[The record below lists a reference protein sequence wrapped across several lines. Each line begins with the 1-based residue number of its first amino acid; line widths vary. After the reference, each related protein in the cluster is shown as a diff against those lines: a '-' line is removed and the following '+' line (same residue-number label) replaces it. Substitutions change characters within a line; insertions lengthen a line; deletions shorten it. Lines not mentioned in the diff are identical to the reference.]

1 MEHDYIAKAVVDSAF
16 KVHNQLGPGLLE
28 HVYEVTLAHELSKRG
43 FKVERQVPIPI
54 VYDGIRFNEAYK
66 ADLIVNKSLIVEL
79 KSVKDLTDVHKKQL
93 LTYLKLAKIRLGLLI
108 NFNESL
114 IKNGI
119 KRLIINL

>member
-1 MEHDYIAKAVVDSAF
+1 MEHDYIAKAVVESAY
-16 KVHNQLGPGLLE
+16 KVHTELGPGLLE
-28 HVYEVTLAHELSKRG
+28 HVYEVTLAHELNKRG
-43 FKVERQVPIPI
+43 FKVRRQVPIPI
-54 VYDGIRFNEAYK
+54 VYDGIKFDEAYK
-66 ADLIVNKSLIVEL
+66 ADLIVNDALIVEL

-119 KRLIINL
+119 KRLIIDL